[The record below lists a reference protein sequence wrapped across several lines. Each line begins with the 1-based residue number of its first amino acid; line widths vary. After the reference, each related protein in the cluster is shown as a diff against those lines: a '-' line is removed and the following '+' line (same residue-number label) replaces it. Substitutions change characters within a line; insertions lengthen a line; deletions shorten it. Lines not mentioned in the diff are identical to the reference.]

1 MSDILETPQEQ
12 KPASCPTCTAEKHH
26 EQEPT
31 RAPKKPWWKQ
41 IPCSR
46 GMLLD
51 TALVL
56 AILGILS
63 GSGYYLHQQINRYH
77 VPTPLEQAQNEQG
90 QLRAEHEHLLEQ
102 LESLKEQ
109 AAHAGEQRS
118 MRQRL
123 VWLEQQAADAE
134 AATAELKEQIAREH
148 NQILALQHEIRQEDK
163 NSRAVAKGLLPGMA
177 LGDITTTRG
186 KLYRNAVVYRVNG
199 NVLTIRMPEGQAPVR
214 VNELTIDQ
222 MPDILRYAFNQLDL
236 INMSDFESATK
247 EQTEKAVQAA
257 KVAKAAPKPTPKPRS
272 LPNYE
277 PAAGAPV
284 VDTEAS
290 PTTSDSAGE
299 APSPSTP
306 TSGPWQAPTGELPM

>member
-1 MSDILETPQEQ
+1 M
-12 KPASCPTCTAEKHH
+12 
-26 EQEPT
+26 
-31 RAPKKPWWKQ
+31 
-41 IPCSR
+41 
-46 GMLLD
+46 LD

-56 AILGILS
+56 TILGILG

-90 QLRAEHEHLLEQ
+90 QLRTEHEHLLEQ
-102 LESLKEQ
+102 LEGMKEQ

-134 AATAELKEQIAREH
+134 STTAELKEQIAREH

-214 VNELTIDQ
+214 VNELAIDQ

-247 EQTEKAVQAA
+247 EQTEEAVQAA
-257 KVAKAAPKPTPKPRS
+257 KIAKAAPKPTSKPRS

-277 PAAGAPV
+277 PAAGVPI

-290 PTTSDSAGE
+290 PTASDQAGE
-299 APSPSTP
+299 APTQSTP
-306 TSGPWQAPTGELPM
+306 TSEPWQAPTGELPM